1 VLHGEEQDAHM
12 EVEAHEE
19 DDGGEDNGEED
30 QSAG

>member
-1 VLHGEEQDAHM
+1 MEQEAHV

-19 DDGGEDNGEED
+19 DDGGEDNSEED

>member
-1 VLHGEEQDAHM
+1 MEQEAHV